1 MGMGGTMMATTSAER
16 MRESMRLALPILEPP
31 QSLITS
37 DNVYSRKQK
46 FLQGRAVDE
55 EPCR

>member
-1 MGMGGTMMATTSAER
+1 
-16 MRESMRLALPILEPP
+16 LAMKPTPLPAALVDRGDEEP